1 MTADHR
7 DLPRLAQISLLQNKN
22 DIFQPTLLHEAEE
35 IPGRLR
41 PGIEHRKNKKHE
53 IGPRDE
59 FLGNALVL
67 RDHGI
72 GARSIDDVEIAQ
84 EIDRQKTLDQLG

>member
-22 DIFQPTLLHEAEE
+22 DIFQPTLLDKGEE

-41 PGIEHRKNKKHE
+41 PGIDHRKNEEHE
-53 IGPRDE
+53 IGTRDE
-59 FLGNALVL
+59 FLGDALVL

-72 GARSIDDVEIAQ
+72 GAGSIDDVKVAQ